1 MSASSLII
9 PIAAV
14 GAGLVD
20 FCVALG
26 VLGIILA
33 FYGIVPPLQ
42 VVLLP
47 LFLLGVI
54 ITAVGVGSFL
64 AALTVAYRDFRYVI
78 GFMIQMW
85 MFATPVG
92 YPLGKLTSYL
102 ANHGYSEKWLLLYFA
117 NPMAGF
123 VQGFRWCLLDEP
135 LPARYLAISASV
147 AIVALFVG
155 ATYFRRTERRFAD
168 IV

>member
-1 MSASSLII
+1 MKAVRDLAALAGRVLLVVMFSYGLI
-9 PIAAV
+9 
-14 GAGLVD
+14 
-20 FCVALG
+20 
-26 VLGIILA
+26 
-33 FYGIVPPLQ
+33 PPLQ
-42 VVLLP
+42 IILLP

-54 ITAVGVGSFL
+54 VAAVGVGSFL
-64 AALTVAYRDFRYVI
+64 SALTVAYRDFRYVI
-78 GFMIQMW
+78 PFMVQMW

-102 ANHGYSEKWLLLYFA
+102 ETHGYSDNWLLLYFA

-135 LPARYLAISASV
+135 LPPLYLAVSV
-147 AIVALFVG
+147 TVALVMLFVG
-155 ATYFRRTERRFAD
+155 AIYFRRTERRFAD